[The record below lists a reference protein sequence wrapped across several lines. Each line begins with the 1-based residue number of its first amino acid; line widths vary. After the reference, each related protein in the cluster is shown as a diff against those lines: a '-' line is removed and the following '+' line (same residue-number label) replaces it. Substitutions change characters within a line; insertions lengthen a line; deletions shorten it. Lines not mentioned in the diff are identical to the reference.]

1 MASSPT
7 FEWKTESTKTF
18 EKKTL
23 GQTLDLWCP
32 ELWIWI
38 SSGSSV
44 RPDPIRQAQRD
55 RRPEQ
60 PRTVPARAR
69 TSQNHRATP
78 IPETRAARSSCG
90 NDPMTAATC
99 SWPNLLHRKS
109 WASDPTPPRTRQ
121 WAEWTQPWLQL
132 MPSRREASLWRHS
145 LSSWATR
152 TARRSSRRCRRLRR
166 PKKTFPENLLRREE
180 CRASAS
186 SWTTPSC
193 SS

>member
-109 WASDPTPPRTRQ
+109 WASDPTPPRTR
-121 WAEWTQPWLQL
+121 P
-132 MPSRREASLWRHS
+132 
-145 LSSWATR
+145 WATR

-166 PKKTFPENLLRREE
+166 PKKTFPENRLRREE